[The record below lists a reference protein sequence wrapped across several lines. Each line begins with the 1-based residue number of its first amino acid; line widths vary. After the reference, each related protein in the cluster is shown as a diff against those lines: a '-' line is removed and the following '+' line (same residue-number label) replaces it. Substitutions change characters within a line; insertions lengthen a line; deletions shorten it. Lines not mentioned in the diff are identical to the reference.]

1 MKKSKKF
8 RLLVNIGIA
17 LVAFLYFAINN
28 VNLNPLYFEGAF
40 FWCLVITAYIVAW
53 VAFKF
58 GDFLPKVVQDENGGN
73 HRVEKGEPMPKKIK
87 VILLT
92 PWILLILVMLLSSPI
107 INWSAYRDQLGESE
121 IKTFSSDMQAMDMN
135 QIPIVDKSLAL
146 KLADKKLGEKPSLGS
161 QVYLGE
167 PTIQRVND
175 KLIWAVPLHHSGFF
189 KWITNLEGTAGYI
202 TVSATNLNDV
212 QYVDDYKIKYHPHS
226 FFFHDLERYLRFTGS
241 AFEGITDYSFELDDN
256 GQPNWVVTTYKNKR
270 GFNLPEATG
279 VIIVNA
285 TTGEKH
291 KYALADVPEWV
302 DRVQPESF
310 IVNQIYNQGEYVH
323 GIFNF
328 SDKDKFKPS
337 RGTAIVYNNDR
348 CYLFTGLTSVGQDES
363 AIGFMMVDMVTKQP
377 ILYQMNG
384 ATEYSAQKSAEGKVQ
399 NLEYYASSPII
410 LNVNGN
416 PTYFMPLKDREGLIK
431 RYAFVSV
438 INYSNV
444 GVGETIS
451 SALQD
456 YEKVLKNDTFS
467 SSQFHKTESQ
477 KSLTA
482 KVLRISSE
490 FNGNETNYK
499 FLLEGH
505 TDKIFSANAIISD
518 DLALTREG
526 DTVNIKYGDSDS
538 DVLYVFEFNNKEFTE

>member
-17 LVAFLYFAINN
+17 LAAFLYFAINN

-40 FWCLVITAYIVAW
+40 FWCLVITAYIAAW

-58 GDFLPKVVQDENGGN
+58 GDLIPKFVPDENGGRV
-73 HRVEKGEPMPKKIK
+73 RVEKGEPMPKKVKI
-87 VILLT
+87 ILLT
-92 PWILLILVMLLSSPI
+92 PWILLVVTMILSSPI

-121 IKTFSSDMQAMDMN
+121 IKTFSNDMQAMDID
-135 QIPIVDKSLAL
+135 QIPIVDKHLAL

-161 QVYLGE
+161 QVFLGE
-167 PTIQRVND
+167 PTIQRVD
-175 KLIWAVPLHHSGFF
+175 GKLIWAVPLHHSGFF
-189 KWITNLEGTAGYI
+189 KWITNLNGTAGYI
-202 TVSATNLNDV
+202 TVSATNFNDV
-212 QYVDDYKIKYHPHS
+212 HYVDSYKIKYHPHS
-226 FFFHDLERYLRFTGS
+226 FFFHDLERYLRFTGY
-241 AFEGITDYSFELDDN
+241 AFDGITDYSFELDDE
-256 GQPNWVVTTYKNKR
+256 GQPYWVVSTYKNLR

-279 VIIVNA
+279 VITVNA
-285 TTGEKH
+285 TTGESH
-291 KYALADVPEWV
+291 KYTLADVPQWV

-399 NLEYYASSPII
+399 HLEYTASSPII

-431 RYAFVSV
+431 QYAFVSV

-444 GVGETIS
+444 GVGETITY
-451 SALQD
+451 ALQD
-456 YEKVLKNDTFS
+456 YEKVLKNDSFS
-467 SSQFHKTESQ
+467 SNQFVKPDKE
-477 KSLTA
+477 KSVTA
-482 KVLRISSE
+482 KVQRISSE
-490 FNGNETNYK
+490 YNGTETVYK

-505 TDKIFSANAIISD
+505 TDKIFIASALLSD

-526 DTVNIKYGDSDS
+526 DTVTVKYGNNDSAI
-538 DVLYVFEFNNKEFTE
+538 LYVYEFNNKEFTD